1 MTMLLLAGGA
11 VLLAALVL
19 IPIIWAN
26 PIGLRRADSGVRYR
40 VGWILLAVL
49 ATWEGAWLIDHNL
62 GFMPSLTVVDS
73 AGTEVF
79 PGTVEYLTTST
90 IRLTF
95 SAAFGGEA
103 YLS

>member
-1 MTMLLLAGGA
+1 MSDVRSIMVPVELAADPVAPMEAATKQYVDRVSGGGA
-11 VLLAALVL
+11 IASYRHVQSSAA
-19 IPIIWAN
+19 
-26 PIGLRRADSGVRYR
+26 
-40 VGWILLAVL
+40 
-49 ATWEGAWLIDHNL
+49 TTWLIDHNL